1 MIIPV
6 MTDESIDTHL
16 KSSTAEQVNVL
27 SVRLKEPGFVP
38 SAANKTI
45 ENEFLRS
52 RGNTKISIFIYFL
65 DGADPHCATSLLK
78 SRFVLFSRL

>member
-6 MTDESIDTHL
+6 MTDETIDTHL

-38 SAANKTI
+38 SATNKTI

-52 RGNTKISIFIYFL
+52 RGNPKISIFVYFL
-65 DGADPHCATSLLK
+65 DEADPHCATSLLK
-78 SRFVLFSRL
+78 SRFVLFC